1 MERTLAYPV
10 AQTDDC
16 VKHISREYSQDAHH
30 LANPGAKEQRKIT
43 IEKGDNS
50 ETWQAVGGFWDGST
64 KTCGRSGCG
73 VVIKGVDKEKWI
85 RTCKKGW
92 NPDWSQK
99 HIQGLLDYQVNVVY
113 EEIDKNDAVRR
124 NALD

>member
-1 MERTLAYPV
+1 MA
-10 AQTDDC
+10 AQRHVD
-16 VKHISREYSQDAHH
+16 EADAV
-30 LANPGAKEQRKIT
+30 LSSKV
-43 IEKGDNS
+43 
-50 ETWQAVGGFWDGST
+50 W
-64 KTCGRSGCG
+64 
-73 VVIKGVDKEKWI
+73 DKEKWI